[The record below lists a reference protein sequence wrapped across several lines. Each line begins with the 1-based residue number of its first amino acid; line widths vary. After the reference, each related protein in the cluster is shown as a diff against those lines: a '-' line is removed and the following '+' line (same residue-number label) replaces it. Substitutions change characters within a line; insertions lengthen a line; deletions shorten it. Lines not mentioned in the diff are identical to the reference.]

1 VVLVRQF
8 LIFAIGGVIGFVIDS
23 TVLLL
28 LLQWTSAGPYLGR
41 LISYLSAASVTWAF
55 HRAFTFRSSA
65 RSRKFAQ
72 GVSFLL
78 ANAFGGLINL
88 GVYVL
93 LVAESPWIG
102 QRPVIAVAAGSV
114 CGLAFNFIASRVF
127 VFRNASARQP
137 HR

>member
-28 LLQWTSAGPYLGR
+28 LLHSTGAGPYLGR
-41 LISYLSAASVTWAF
+41 LISYLCAASVTWAY
-55 HRAFTFRSSA
+55 HRAFTFRSAA
-65 RSRKFAQ
+65 RSHKFTQ
-72 GVSFLL
+72 WVSFLL

-88 GVYVL
+88 GVYAL

-114 CGLAFNFIASRVF
+114 SGLAFNFVASRVF
-127 VFRNASARQP
+127 VFRHASARQP